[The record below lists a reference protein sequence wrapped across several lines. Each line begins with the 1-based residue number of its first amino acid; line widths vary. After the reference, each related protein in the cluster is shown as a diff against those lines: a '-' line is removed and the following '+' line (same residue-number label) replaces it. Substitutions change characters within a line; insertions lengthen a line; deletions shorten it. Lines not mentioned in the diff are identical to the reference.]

1 MKLLENFVLCS
12 GFLKKDHVAPDLD
25 NVVQNIMQDREF
37 LLNDKGSFQ
46 YCIDYANCIYSI
58 IFAAMRTAP
67 PQGNTYIYYSVFTLT
82 CEIL

>member
-46 YCIDYANCIYSI
+46 YCIDYAHCVYSI
-58 IFAAMRTAP
+58 FAVMRTAP
-67 PQGNTYIYYSVFTLT
+67 PQETHTYITL
-82 CEIL
+82 CLL